1 MARMSVDDSVLRDTR
16 VKRLAKAMGWSRR
29 ETIGAL
35 LDVWAVCYDRVSP
48 VLHVDDVNEA
58 AEADAFCA
66 QLIAADLA
74 SLLPEDASRV
84 RLSGVEDRIGY
95 LSTKQKAGRQGGVKS
110 GESRRSK
117 KEARAS
123 FASKQTFAEVEA
135 PANPLPSA
143 LPSAPVDPSA
153 VASASEKPPADP
165 VEPRRR
171 EASAIWR
178 EFQDARQRVARELS
192 MAAPTLPDSDQGRT
206 ELGHR
211 LRELVTEAGE
221 SLESAA
227 ARCRHA
233 LARAAFEAKRDRKFD
248 WFGGKMWTKAQFD
261 GFASRP
267 LEGARPIQ
275 VYDFSVPS
283 NPYLDGSIEPSISD
297 EMLARIDEH
306 LRQQE

>member
-35 LDVWAVCYDRVSP
+35 LDVWAVAYDRVSP

-58 AEADAFCA
+58 AEADTFCA
-66 QLIAADLA
+66 QLVAADLA
-74 SLLPEDASRV
+74 SLLPDDARRV

-123 FASKQTFAEVEA
+123 SASKQTFAEVEA
-135 PANPLPSA
+135 PANPSASASSLHSAPSDPSAAVLPSA
-143 LPSAPVDPSA
+143 G
-153 VASASEKPPADP
+153 PPPDP

-192 MAAPTLPDSDQGRT
+192 QVAPILAENDQGR
-206 ELGHR
+206 
-211 LRELVTEAGE
+211 RELQERIRELQVEAGE

-233 LARAAFEAKRDRKFD
+233 LARAAFEAKRAGNFD
-248 WFGGKMWTKAQFD
+248 WFGGGMWTKGQFD
-261 GFASRP
+261 RFSSRP
-267 LEGARPIQ
+267 LETQRHIP
-275 VYDFSVPS
+275 V
-283 NPYLDGSIEPSISD
+283 LDLTNYVHPFEGKPLWE
-297 EMLARIDEH
+297 E
-306 LRQQE
+306 QE